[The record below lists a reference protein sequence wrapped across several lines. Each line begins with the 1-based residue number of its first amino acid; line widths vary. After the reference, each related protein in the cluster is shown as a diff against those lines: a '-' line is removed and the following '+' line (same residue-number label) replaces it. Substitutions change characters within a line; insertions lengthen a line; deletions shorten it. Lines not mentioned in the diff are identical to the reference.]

1 MIWFY
6 DPTDNIVSLV
16 DHQLWFLV
24 TREDLWGIHN
34 RGLVFFLAKSVHGE
48 SYSPTDNVGS
58 HANITS
64 TIAQLVSDNCLV
76 FMTISYQWH
85 QSSHIS
91 QKRINQQRKLAH
103 TQSWGFLVKSFV
115 CFVSF
120 LLASSSSRRHFL
132 IMEFWIDGMAEQWS
146 RVIAKGEGCFFFPT
160 HARKSPLIPSPQFA
174 LTLQLSVSVVP
185 M

>member
-1 MIWFY
+1 MRWK
-6 DPTDNIVSLV
+6 L
-16 DHQLWFLV
+16 FLIPKLI
-24 TREDLWGIHN
+24 T
-34 RGLVFFLAKSVHGE
+34 A
-48 SYSPTDNVGS
+48 GS

-85 QSSHIS
+85 QSRNIS

-132 IMEFWIDGMAEQWS
+132 IMEFWIDGMAEQS
-146 RVIAKGEGCFFFPT
+146 YSQGRGVLLFP
-160 HARKSPLIPSPQFA
+160 HPCKKIPLNPLPAVCPHVATFS
-174 LTLQLSVSVVP
+174 LSCSYVDIDEAP
-185 M
+185 DATTMQ